1 MKPEVQTKE
10 KVFYN
15 TCAAAGCH
23 QLCALKVWVRD
34 GKIRKLESADYPGD
48 PAARSICLK
57 GLSNARLVYHP
68 DRLKYPLKRVG
79 ERGKGKWQRITWE
92 EAFDTIAA
100 KLLEVKE
107 KYGPESV
114 KVIAASS
121 SHVGMLMGRLM
132 AARFA
137 NVWGAGGVFEPK
149 SHWLA
154 DMRIPA
160 ASLLTLGD
168 SGQSHRL
175 QDLVHSKMV
184 ILWGGNPAETYFP
197 EMRFILDARDRGA
210 KIVVIGPLFD
220 ATAAKADQWVPIRPA
235 TDAAL
240 AMAMIHVIIE
250 EGLYD
255 KDFVSRHTVAPFL
268 VRGDSRLFLREG
280 GAYRVWDSDLNRSS
294 AVETASRPALFGSF
308 LVDGITCKPAFQ
320 ILAERAAFYTPER
333 AEGIT
338 GVPADTIRELALEYG
353 RTKPAAIRMYYG
365 MSRTLNSTLSSR
377 AAITLGALTGN
388 IGVSGGGT
396 SIPQVTPSIVLNEQ
410 GVACPPGAP
419 GVKVLPG
426 SRSPI
431 RGWKQIREGKPYPIK
446 VLFNSYR
453 NDLQC
458 DGHAEGY
465 REIFKGIDLVVVM
478 DIFMTRTAQF
488 ADIVL
493 PEATIYERDDV
504 VTATDYV
511 QRMEKAIEPLYETKS
526 ALEIWSGIAR
536 RVGLGKHFRQGPQD
550 YMRTLFDSDHPSAAG
565 ITLERLEKEKIVRG
579 NVPSPPEI
587 PFARKG
593 FQTPSG
599 RIEFYNE
606 LLAEFGQE
614 LPVHQE
620 TIESPRRSL
629 LAKRYPLTFLS
640 AKVRGTTH
648 SVMANVDWMREV
660 SAEPTL
666 DLNPVDAE
674 KRGIKDG
681 DLVVAF
687 NDRGK
692 VKLRARLNEA
702 VPPGAV
708 NVPHG
713 WWPEQFVEGHYSD
726 LLHRMDDLS
735 IVDPALEQDFVIRDS
750 RACSGLI
757 HYDCLAEVQKA

>member
-1 MKPEVQTKE
+1 MDKVDAVVINAGAWTHYSYGMRDALAILTVPIIEVHMSNIHAREEFRHYLRDCTSCQRSDRGIWGPDLPPGPEGGPRIDSRIGGSSGLVVEHRLLDQRRVKTGT

-15 TCAAAGCH
+15 TCTAAGCH
-23 QLCALKVWVRD
+23 QLCALKVWVED
-34 GKIRKLESADYPGD
+34 GEIRKLESADYPGD
-48 PAARSICLK
+48 PSARSICLK
-57 GLSNARLVYHP
+57 GLSNGRVVYHP

-79 ERGKGKWQRITWE
+79 DRGEGKWQRITWD
-92 EAFDTIAA
+92 EAFDAIAS

-107 KYGPESV
+107 RYGPESV

-175 QDLVHSKMV
+175 QDLLHSKMV

-255 KDFVSRHTVAPFL
+255 KDFVMRHTVGPFL
-268 VRGDSRLFLREG
+268 VRGDSKLFLREG
-280 GAYRVWDSDLNRSS
+280 EAYRVWDLNANALSS
-294 AVETASRPALFGSF
+294 VGTTSSPALFGSF
-308 LVDGITCKPAFQ
+308 LVDGVTCKPAFQ
-320 ILAERAAFYTPER
+320 VLAERAAYYTPER

-338 GVPADTIRELALEYG
+338 GVPADTIRGLALEYA
-353 RTKPAAIRMYYG
+353 RSKPAAIRMYYG
-365 MSRTLNSTLSSR
+365 MSRTLNSTLSTR
-377 AAITLGALTGN
+377 AAITLAAITGN
-388 IGVSGGGT
+388 IGLSGGGA
-396 SIPQVTPSIVLNEQ
+396 SIPQITPSVVLNER

-419 GVKVLPG
+419 GVKTLPG

-458 DGHAEGY
+458 DGHVEGY
-465 REIFKGIDLVVVM
+465 REILKKVDLVVVM

-493 PEATIYERDDV
+493 PEATIYERDDL
-504 VTATDYV
+504 VTATDYL

-526 ALEIWSGIAR
+526 ALEIWSEIAR
-536 RVGLGKHFRQGPQD
+536 RVGLGKYFQHTPQD
-550 YMRTLFDSDHPSAAG
+550 YMRILLDSDHPS
-565 ITLERLEKEKIVRG
+565 
-579 NVPSPPEI
+579 
-587 PFARKG
+587 
-593 FQTPSG
+593 
-599 RIEFYNE
+599 
-606 LLAEFGQE
+606 
-614 LPVHQE
+614 
-620 TIESPRRSL
+620 
-629 LAKRYPLTFLS
+629 
-640 AKVRGTTH
+640 
-648 SVMANVDWMREV
+648 
-660 SAEPTL
+660 
-666 DLNPVDAE
+666 
-674 KRGIKDG
+674 
-681 DLVVAF
+681 LV
-687 NDRGK
+687 
-692 VKLRARLNEA
+692 
-702 VPPGAV
+702 
-708 NVPHG
+708 
-713 WWPEQFVEGHYSD
+713 GHYPGEIGKGEDRSRQCALSSGDPFCAEGISD
-726 LLHRMDDLS
+726 PFRPD
-735 IVDPALEQDFVIRDS
+735 
-750 RACSGLI
+750 
-757 HYDCLAEVQKA
+757 

>member
-1 MKPEVQTKE
+1 MKEDREE
-10 KVFYN
+10 KVYYN
-15 TCAAAGCH
+15 TCSAAGCH
-23 QLCALKVWVRD
+23 QLCALKVRVKD
-34 GKIRKLESADYPGD
+34 GEIRKLESADYPGD
-48 PAARSICLK
+48 PSARSICLK

-68 DRLKYPLKRVG
+68 DRLKYPLKRIGDRG
-79 ERGKGKWQRITWE
+79 EGKWQRITWD

-100 KLLEVKE
+100 KLLVVKE

-121 SHVGMLMGRLM
+121 SHVGLLMGRLM

-137 NVWGAGGVFEPK
+137 NVWGAGGNFEPK

-175 QDLVHSKMV
+175 KDLLHSKMV

-197 EMRFILDARDRGA
+197 EMRFVLDARDRGA

-220 ATAAKADQWVPIRPA
+220 ATAAKADQWIPIRPA

-240 AMAMIHVIIE
+240 AMAMIHVIIK

-255 KDFVSRHTVAPFL
+255 KDFVMRHTVGPFL
-268 VRGDSRLFLREG
+268 VRGDSKLFLREG
-280 GAYRVWDSDLNRSS
+280 EAYNVWDVS
-294 AVETASRPALFGSF
+294 ADAPYPVETASDPALFGSF
-308 LVDGITCKPAFQ
+308 AVDGIACKPAFQ
-320 ILAERAAFYTPER
+320 VLAERAAYYTPER

-338 GVPADTIRELALEYG
+338 GVPADTIRTLALEYG
-353 RTKPAAIRMYYG
+353 RIKPAAIRMYYG

-377 AAITLGALTGN
+377 AAITLAAITGN
-388 IGVSGGGT
+388 IGISGGGA
-396 SIPQVTPSIVLNEQ
+396 SIPQITPSIVLNEQ

-419 GVKVLPG
+419 GMKTLPG
-426 SRSPI
+426 SKSSI
-431 RGWKQIREGKPYPIK
+431 RGWKQVREGKPYPIK

-453 NDLQC
+453 NDLHC
-458 DGHAEGY
+458 DGHVEGY

-478 DIFMTRTAQF
+478 DIFMTRTAQY

-504 VTATDYV
+504 VTATDYI
-511 QRMEKAIEPLYETKS
+511 QRMEKAIEPLYETKT
-526 ALEIWSGIAR
+526 ALEIWSEIAR
-536 RVGLGKHFRQGPQD
+536 RVGLGEYFQQGPRD
-550 YMRTLFDSDHPSAAG
+550 YMRVLLDSGHPSVAN

-579 NVPSPPEI
+579 NVPFPPEI
-587 PFARKG
+587 PFVRKE
-593 FQTPSG
+593 FPTPSG
-599 RIEFYNE
+599 RIEIYNE
-606 LLAEFGQE
+606 LLVEFGQE
-614 LPVHQE
+614 LPIHQE
-620 TIESPRRSL
+620 TLESPLRSL
-629 LAKRYPLTFLS
+629 LAKQYPLTFLT
-640 AKVRGTTH
+640 AKVRATTH
-648 SVMANVDWMREV
+648 SVMANVDWMKEI
-660 SAEPTL
+660 SSEPML
-666 DLNPVDAE
+666 DMNPIDAE

-692 VKLRARLNEA
+692 VKLKARLNEA
-702 VPPGAV
+702 VRPGTV

-713 WWPEQFVEGHYSD
+713 WWPEQFAEGHYSD

-735 IVDPALEQDFVIRDS
+735 IIDPVLEEDFVIRDS

>member
-1 MKPEVQTKE
+1 ME
-10 KVFYN
+10 
-15 TCAAAGCH
+15 
-23 QLCALKVWVRD
+23 D

-48 PAARSICLK
+48 PTARSICLK
-57 GLSNARLVYHP
+57 GLSNGRVVYHP

-79 ERGKGKWQRITWE
+79 DRGEGKWQRITWD
-92 EAFDTIAA
+92 EAFDAIAS

-137 NVWGAGGVFEPK
+137 NVWGAGGTFEPR

-160 ASLLTLGD
+160 ASLLALGD

-175 QDLVHSKMV
+175 QDLIHSKLV

-235 TDAAL
+235 TDGAL
-240 AMAMIHVIIE
+240 ALAMIHVIIE

-255 KDFVSRHTVAPFL
+255 ADFVMRHTVGPFL
-268 VRGDSRLFLREG
+268 VRSDSRLFLREG
-280 GAYRVWDSDLNRSS
+280 EAYRVWDMDASAPSS
-294 AVETASRPALFGSF
+294 VETTSNPALFGSF
-308 LVDGITCKPAFQ
+308 LVDGVTCKPAFQ
-320 ILAERAAFYTPER
+320 VLAERAAYYAPER

-338 GVPADTIRELALEYG
+338 GVPSDMIRGFALEYA
-353 RTKPAAIRMYYG
+353 RSRPAAIRMYYG
-365 MSRTLNSTLSSR
+365 MSRTLNSTLSTR
-377 AAITLGALTGN
+377 AAITLAAITGN
-388 IGVSGGGT
+388 IGLSGGGA
-396 SIPQVTPSIVLNEQ
+396 SIPQITPSVVLNER

-419 GVKVLPG
+419 GVKTLPG

-431 RGWKQIREGKPYPIK
+431 RGWKQIREGEPYPIK

-458 DGHAEGY
+458 DGHVEGY
-465 REIFKGIDLVVVM
+465 REILKKMDLVVVM

-493 PEATIYERDDV
+493 PDATIYERDDL
-504 VTATDYV
+504 VTATDYL

-526 ALEIWSGIAR
+526 ALEIWSEIAR
-536 RVGLGKHFRQGPQD
+536 RVGLGKYFQHTPQD
-550 YMRTLFDSDHPSAAG
+550 YMRILLDSDHPSLSG

-579 NVPSPPEI
+579 NVPFPPEI
-587 PFARKG
+587 PFARRE
-593 FQTPSG
+593 FPTPSG

-614 LPVHQE
+614 LPLHQE
-620 TIESPRRSL
+620 TLESPCRSL
-629 LAKRYPLTFLS
+629 LAERFPLTFLS
-640 AKVRGTTH
+640 AKVRATTH
-648 SVMANVDWMREV
+648 SVMANVDWMQEV
-660 SAEPTL
+660 STEPLL
-666 DLNPVDAE
+666 DMNPLDAE
-674 KRGIKDG
+674 SRGIKDG
-681 DLVVAF
+681 DRVVAF

-692 VKLRARLNEA
+692 VKLKARLNEA
-702 VPPGAV
+702 VPPGTV

-713 WWPEQFVEGHYSD
+713 WWPEQFAEGHYSD
-726 LLHRMDDLS
+726 LLHRIDDLS
-735 IVDPALEQDFVIRDS
+735 IIDPVLEQDFVIRDP

-757 HYDCLAEVQKA
+757 HYDCLAEVQRA

>member
-1 MKPEVQTKE
+1 VE
-10 KVFYN
+10 
-15 TCAAAGCH
+15 
-23 QLCALKVWVRD
+23 D
-34 GKIRKLESADYPGD
+34 GEIRKLESADYPGD
-48 PAARSICLK
+48 PSARSICLK
-57 GLSNARLVYHP
+57 GLSNGRVVYHP
-68 DRLKYPLKRVG
+68 DRLKHPLKRVG
-79 ERGKGKWQRITWE
+79 DRGEGKWQRITWD
-92 EAFDTIAA
+92 EAFDAIAS

-107 KYGPESV
+107 RYGPESV

-175 QDLVHSKMV
+175 QDLIHSKMV

-255 KDFVSRHTVAPFL
+255 KDFVMRHTVGPFL
-268 VRGDSRLFLREG
+268 VRGDTKLFLREEE
-280 GAYRVWDSDLNRSS
+280 AYRVWDLNANVLSS
-294 AVETASRPALFGSF
+294 VGTTSSPALFGSS
-308 LVDGITCKPAFQ
+308 LVDGVTCKPAFQ
-320 ILAERAAFYTPER
+320 VLAERAAYYTPDR

-338 GVPADTIRELALEYG
+338 GVPADTIRGLALEYA
-353 RTKPAAIRMYYG
+353 RSKPAAIRMYYG
-365 MSRTLNSTLSSR
+365 MSRTLNSTLSTR
-377 AAITLGALTGN
+377 AAITLAAITGN
-388 IGVSGGGT
+388 IGLSGGGA
-396 SIPQVTPSIVLNEQ
+396 SIPQITPSVVLDEQ

-419 GVKVLPG
+419 GVKTLPG

-458 DGHAEGY
+458 DGHVEGY
-465 REIFKGIDLVVVM
+465 REILKKVDLVVVM

-493 PEATIYERDDV
+493 PEATIYERDDL
-504 VTATDYV
+504 VTATDYI

-526 ALEIWSGIAR
+526 ALEIWSEIAR
-536 RVGLGKHFRQGPQD
+536 RVGLGKHFQHAPQD
-550 YMRTLFDSDHPSAAG
+550 YMRILFDSNHPSLAG

-579 NVPSPPEI
+579 NVPFPPEI
-587 PFARKG
+587 PFARRE
-593 FQTPSG
+593 FPTPSG

-614 LPVHQE
+614 LPIHQE
-620 TIESPRRSL
+620 TLESPRRSL
-629 LAKRYPLTFLS
+629 LARQYPLVFLS
-640 AKVRGTTH
+640 AKFRATTH
-648 SVMANVDWMREV
+648 SVMANVDWMQEV
-660 SAEPTL
+660 STEPLL
-666 DLNPVDAE
+666 DMNPVDADE
-674 KRGIKDG
+674 RGIKDG
-681 DLVVAF
+681 DMVVAF
-687 NDRGK
+687 NDRGR
-692 VKLRARLNEA
+692 VKLKARLNEA
-702 VPPGAV
+702 VPPGTV

-726 LLHRMDDLS
+726 LLHRIDDLS
-735 IVDPALEQDFVIRDS
+735 IIDPALEQDFVIRDP

-757 HYDCLAEVQKA
+757 HYDCLAEVQRA